1 MTSQNNFIT
10 IQEACIYT
18 EKSDATIRRL
28 IKRLAITNQKN
39 KKKTSQNI
47 IKIGQG
53 KSFIYK
59 ISKEFLD
66 LEFNL
71 MTSHD
76 YAKDDEMI
84 SQKGEDDY
92 AMTNDD
98 YAENE
103 FLSILKEQLAVKD
116 DQMKQQKEIIDKLLE
131 ELAQSRN
138 QSNTLLKNI
147 QDNLVPLI
155 ETQQKLLSKNDE
167 VLDITPK
174 SEEASK
180 RKKFLGL
187 F

>member
-1 MTSQNNFIT
+1 MTNQNNFLT

-28 IKRLAITNQKN
+28 IKRLSMTKQKN
-39 KKKTSQNI
+39 KKMTSQNI
-47 IKIGQG
+47 IKIGEG

-59 ISKEFLD
+59 LSKEFLD

-71 MTSHD
+71 VTSHNN
-76 YAKDDEMI
+76 AKDDEM
-84 SQKGEDDY
+84 SNQSTENDY
-92 AMTNDD
+92 TMTNDD

-155 ETQQKLLSKNDE
+155 ETQQKLLSKDAQ

-174 SEEASK
+174 GEEIPK